1 MLFSFLTAKEH
12 GRKKQVAKSLS
23 LNDVL
28 AHNSLNDVVAS
39 INYDHDYDWDGKRCC
54 GRMKGYVMSNEL
66 NRRSFLGM
74 GVAAAL
80 GSSLVA
86 SAQEPPPGAGPLRIG
101 VVGTGGRGTGLLDV
115 MLHMK
120 GLAFPALCDINVDN
134 LARAQDL
141 VVKAGLPKPEGYS
154 KNEEAFR
161 DLMARGDLDA
171 VIIATPWNWHTPM
184 AVCGMKCGKYVG
196 VEVPAATTFEECWA
210 LVNTHEETKVPC
222 MMMENWSFRRDN
234 LAVLR
239 MIRAGLLGEIVHCHC
254 AHSHDCIDHW
264 FFDPQGNMR
273 WGGEFLVKY
282 NRDQYPTHSLGPV
295 LSWMDINCGDSFATL
310 TSTATDSRAI
320 NAYFARKFGPD
331 HPNAKREYKQ
341 ADIVT
346 SVVRTQKNR
355 TIVINY
361 DMQLPRPYD
370 NRWMIQG
377 TLGLYDEDKSSVC
390 LVGKSPNDHEWE
402 PFAPYQDQYEHPWW
416 QALKDEAGQF
426 SHGGTDYLE
435 LSKFLDAVRNKTQ
448 TPVDV
453 YDSVVMSSIIPLS
466 EQSISHGSAPVE
478 CPDFTRGKWR
488 TNKPA
493 FAV

>member
-1 MLFSFLTAKEH
+1 
-12 GRKKQVAKSLS
+12 
-23 LNDVL
+23 
-28 AHNSLNDVVAS
+28 
-39 INYDHDYDWDGKRCC
+39 
-54 GRMKGYVMSNEL
+54 MSHEL
-66 NRRSFLGM
+66 NRRSFLGI
-74 GVAAAL
+74 GVAATL
-80 GSSLVA
+80 GSSLAA
-86 SAQEPPPGAGPLRIG
+86 SGQAAPDPAAPLRVG
-101 VVGTGGRGTGLLDV
+101 VVGTGNRGTSLLGIMLQMKDV
-115 MLHMK
+115 SI
-120 GLAFPALCDINVDN
+120 PAVCDINLDN

-141 VVKAGLPKPEGYS
+141 VVKAGQAKPEGYS

-161 DLMARGDLDA
+161 DLMARDDLDA
-171 VIIATPWNWHTPM
+171 VIVATPWNWHTPM
-184 AVCGMKCGKYVG
+184 AVCAMKSGKYAG
-196 VEVPAATTFEECWA
+196 VEVPCATTLEECWA

-239 MIRAGLLGEIVHCHC
+239 MIREGLFGEIVHCHC

-273 WGGEFLVKY
+273 WGGEFLVNH

-295 LSWMDINCGDSFATL
+295 LSWMDINRGDAFATL
-310 TSTATDSRAI
+310 ASTATDSRAI

-331 HPNAKREYKQ
+331 HPNAKRVYKQ
-341 ADIVT
+341 GDIVT
-346 SVVRTQKNR
+346 SLVRTQKGK

-377 TLGLYDEDKSSVC
+377 TLGLYDEDKSSVYIED
-390 LVGKSPNDHEWE
+390 KSPKYHEWE
-402 PFAPYQDQYEHPWW
+402 PFAPYQEKYEHPWW
-416 QALKDEAGQF
+416 QAMKDEAGEF

-435 LSKFLDAVRNKTQ
+435 LIKFLDAVRNKTQ

-453 YDSVVMSSIIPLS
+453 YDSVTMSCVVGLS
-466 EQSISHGSAPVE
+466 EESIARGGAPVP

-488 TNKPA
+488 TNAPS